1 MNKKIQ
7 TVKQF
12 KLIDALKRV
21 PKQSEVTTQEQLNL
35 LLDLLDNFQLE
46 VERNI
51 RNKNSYSFSI
61 DYVYQLMEKF
71 KNLYITVD
79 GSFEILL
86 FPEII
91 KMSEQTNV
99 TTIKKTIDSHRFI
112 YLRVLSMLKDRET
125 LITKK
130 IKFKIPIVEQ
140 DEVPLSKYL
149 LNEYNLTNWVEVG
162 LAIYDKKILN
172 TRIGDKVQE
181 YQFIRDFCLLVGE
194 EKLNVKSKLEEVRN
208 RANPHRFLD
217 GLVHELKKYES

>member
-1 MNKKIQ
+1 MNEEIQ
-7 TVKQF
+7 TVMQL
-12 KLIDALKRV
+12 KLLEALKRV
-21 PKQSEVTTQEQLNL
+21 PHQNEKTTEDQLNL
-35 LLDLLDNFQLE
+35 LLDLLDDFQLE

-61 DYVYQLMEKF
+61 DYVYHLIEKF
-71 KNLYITVD
+71 KNLYIRID

-91 KMSEQTNV
+91 EMSEQTNFR
-99 TTIKKTIDSHRFI
+99 IIEKTIDSHLFI
-112 YLRVLSMLKDRET
+112 YLRVLSMLKDREI

-130 IKFKIPIVEQ
+130 IKFRIPIVEH
-140 DEVPLSKYL
+140 DKFSLSKYL
-149 LNEYNLTNWVEVG
+149 LDDYNLTNWVEVG

-172 TRIGDKVQE
+172 TRIGDKVQL

-194 EKLNVKSKLEEVRN
+194 EKLNVKGKLEEVRN

-217 GLVHELKKYES
+217 GLVFELKKYKS